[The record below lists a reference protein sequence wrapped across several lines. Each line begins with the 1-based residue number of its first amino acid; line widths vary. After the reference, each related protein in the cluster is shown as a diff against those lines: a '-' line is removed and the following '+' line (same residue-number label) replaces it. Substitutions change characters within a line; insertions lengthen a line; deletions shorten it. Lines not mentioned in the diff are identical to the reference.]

1 MACRYY
7 FLKFLSLFDSYSSPF
22 RIQFRYSSSFT
33 STFGGI
39 VSFICYIILLA
50 AFIFL
55 YVLLHQKEEQKIVT
69 FDLRHDIPFRL
80 TLEFNKEDR
89 YYTKE
94 DIYSSYFFTGFYL
107 INKADNQYLKEEEVR
122 EDFNVILKYKN
133 KSNAALE
140 INKDIEYDYT
150 SCSAL
155 YSDLSSYLKSN
166 LVSKSFCFILKN
178 ITLQGEFLTQN
189 IIPFQYLQF
198 ELSVKNQ
205 SEIKEISEKYK
216 FGLLYTDYTINNK
229 LHDKSPIEF
238 SLKQL
243 SIDLIPDYEI
253 AYDLFL
259 SCDEFYSQDNLYAHW
274 EEYHKEKIARVNRT
288 PKRVQ
293 EYTKK
298 LITIV
303 YRSEFYYRKYIR
315 TYKTFFEF
323 IYQIGGLWKVLV
335 FIGGLLVV
343 GINLSLMNVSISNLM
358 YNMIHPNNEKDVNLP
373 YEDCLRKEEDKGLIA
388 PIFLSLNPILKQ
400 LSYEYYRFERNRGMN
415 FNLKEALGKI
425 FLCCCNVKTIK
436 QKDKIFAESGREIE
450 KVLDTRAVATFAQQ
464 CRKMKYLLLNK
475 NAVMLGYM
483 KQQNISY
490 DTLYLIR
497 QDLLH
502 QQIMTSASP
511 MSITYYKQN
520 FFINALITMRNQGD
534 LSRKDILIFNL
545 MKLNPHLLKKFFI
558 CYLDRF
564 TLLNSDGSETSD
576 EIVHT
581 QTKLKS

>member
-1 MACRYY
+1 M
-7 FLKFLSLFDSYSSPF
+7 
-22 RIQFRYSSSFT
+22 
-33 STFGGI
+33 
-39 VSFICYIILLA
+39 
-50 AFIFL
+50 
-55 YVLLHQKEEQKIVT
+55 
-69 FDLRHDIPFRL
+69 
-80 TLEFNKEDR
+80 
-89 YYTKE
+89 
-94 DIYSSYFFTGFYL
+94 
-107 INKADNQYLKEEEVR
+107 
-122 EDFNVILKYKN
+122 ILKYKDN
-133 KSNAALE
+133 PD
-140 INKDIEYDYT
+140 DILKAQYDYT

-178 ITLQGEFLTQN
+178 ITIQGEFLTREE
-189 IIPFQYLQF
+189 IPFRYLQF

-216 FGLLYTDYTINNK
+216 FGLLYTDYTINTK
-229 LHDKSPIEF
+229 LHDQSPIEF
-238 SLKQL
+238 ALKQL
-243 SIDLIPDYEI
+243 AIDLIPDYEI

-293 EYTKK
+293 EYTGK

-343 GINLSLMNVSISNLM
+343 GINLSLMNVSISNIM

-400 LSYEYYRFERNRGMN
+400 LSYEYYRFERSRGME
-415 FNLKEALGKI
+415 FDVKEALSKL

-450 KVLDTRAVATFAQQ
+450 KVLDTRTVVTFAQQ
-464 CRKMKYLLLNK
+464 CRKMKYLILNN

-534 LSRKDILIFNL
+534 LSRKDILIFKVMGLNK
-545 MKLNPHLLKKFFI
+545 KLLQKFFI
-558 CYLDRF
+558 SYSDR
-564 TLLNSDGSETSD
+564 LSLIYSKNDKD
-576 EIVHT
+576 NQDVINT
-581 QTKLKS
+581 QTGLI

>member
-1 MACRYY
+1 MGCKYH
-7 FLKFLSLFDSYSSPF
+7 FLKFLSLFDAYSSPF
-22 RIQFRYSSSFT
+22 QIQFRYSNSFK

-39 VSFICYIILLA
+39 VSFVLYIILLA

-55 YVLLHQKEEQKIVT
+55 YVLLHQKEEQNIVT

-80 TLEFNKEDR
+80 TLEFNKENR

-94 DIYSSYFFTGFYL
+94 DIYSSFFFTGFYL
-107 INKADNQYLKEEEVR
+107 INKADNQYLKEEDGR
-122 EDFNVILKYKN
+122 KYFNVILKYKDN
-133 KSNAALE
+133 PD
-140 INKDIEYDYT
+140 DILKAQYDYT

-178 ITLQGEFLTQN
+178 ITIQGEFLTREE
-189 IIPFQYLQF
+189 IPFRYLQF

-216 FGLLYTDYTINNK
+216 FGLLYTDYTINTK
-229 LHDKSPIEF
+229 LHDQSPIEF
-238 SLKQL
+238 ALKQL
-243 SIDLIPDYEI
+243 AIDLIPDYEI

-293 EYTKK
+293 EYTGK

-343 GINLSLMNVSISNLM
+343 GINLSLMNVSISNIM
-358 YNMIHPNNEKDVNLP
+358 YNMIQKKNKKDVNLP

-400 LSYEYYRFERNRGMN
+400 LSYEYYRFERSRGME
-415 FNLKEALGKI
+415 FDVKEALSKL

-450 KVLDTRAVATFAQQ
+450 KVLDTRTVVTFAQQ
-464 CRKMKYLLLNK
+464 CRKMKYLILNN

-534 LSRKDILIFNL
+534 LSRKDILIFKV
-545 MKLNPHLLKKFFI
+545 MGLNPHLLKKFFI
-558 CYLDRF
+558 SYLDRF
-564 TLLNSDGSETSD
+564 NLLNSDGSETSD
-576 EIVHT
+576 EIVNT
-581 QTKLKS
+581 QTKLK

>member
-94 DIYSSYFFTGFYL
+94 DIYSSYFFTGFYF

-122 EDFNVILKYKN
+122 KDFNVILKYKDKPN
-133 KSNAALE
+133 KTLE
-140 INKDIEYDYT
+140 TEYDYT

-155 YSDLSSYLKSN
+155 YNDLSSYLKSN
-166 LVSKSFCFILKN
+166 LVSKSFCFVLKN

-189 IIPFQYLQF
+189 QIPFRYLQF
-198 ELSVKNQ
+198 ELSVKNE
-205 SEIKEISEKYK
+205 SAIKEISEKYK

-293 EYTKK
+293 QYNGI
-298 LITIV
+298 LITLV

-400 LSYEYYRFERNRGMN
+400 LSYEYYRFERSRGMN

-450 KVLDTRAVATFAQQ
+450 KVLDTRTVVTFAQQ
-464 CRKMKYLLLNK
+464 CRKMKYLLLNN

-534 LSRKDILIFNL
+534 LSRKDMLLFKV
-545 MKLNPHLLKKFFI
+545 MGLNKDLLRKFFI
-558 CYLDRF
+558 TYSDR
-564 TLLNSDGSETSD
+564 LSLIYPKNDKENQD
-576 EIVHT
+576 VINT
-581 QTKLKS
+581 QTGLL